1 MSKPNATSE
10 HKTENEQIP
19 ENHKNLICS
28 HLIYHKKETPMVN
41 ILNTIGQ
48 TLKTFLDGFIS
59 LLSIDNP
66 LLNLGTATLAGYI
79 ALKLIRF
86 IKKLR

>member
-1 MSKPNATSE
+1 MA
-10 HKTENEQIP
+10 
-19 ENHKNLICS
+19 
-28 HLIYHKKETPMVN
+28 N

-86 IKKLR
+86 IKKFR